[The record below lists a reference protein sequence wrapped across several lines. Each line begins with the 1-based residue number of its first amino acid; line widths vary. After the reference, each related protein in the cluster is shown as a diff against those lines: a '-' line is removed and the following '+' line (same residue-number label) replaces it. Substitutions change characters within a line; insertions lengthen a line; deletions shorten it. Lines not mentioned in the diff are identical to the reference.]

1 VIFVFSPAD
10 KLRKEKMN
18 NDGYNI
24 DNENNTE
31 LAQHSNKSQDNKPS
45 LHLVY
50 KKVPITVEFRRR
62 QYEEQLR
69 QKYSIKKEKTGQ
81 FL

>member
-1 VIFVFSPAD
+1 MFSPAD

-31 LAQHSNKSQDNKPS
+31 LAQHSNKSQDNKPI